1 MHGRL
6 LDIIEELLSRRV
18 QPPEGIK
25 SKRMDPAKTIT
36 AYAGSP
42 KFGDLEDW
50 LMSVC
55 VYLAIAQY
63 GLYDRFILPTTMQDA
78 REAFCLAVYRTK
90 DGVQGYYD
98 VLLEHAQNMIVYPDE
113 MTIRE
118 KFLEG
123 IPEDMLVSLI
133 CDGGLAP
140 EVNTIEEFVSEAKA
154 YENSLKTA
162 SHYLE
167 RAKSRGLK
175 VPATTGSSQLR
186 ASSATKRRE
195 EIKTVAR
202 PGPSKAL
209 VKKPAFKSF
218 LREYFTLP
226 LVSM

>member
-1 MHGRL
+1 
-6 LDIIEELLSRRV
+6 
-18 QPPEGIK
+18 
-25 SKRMDPAKTIT
+25 
-36 AYAGSP
+36 
-42 KFGDLEDW
+42 
-50 LMSVC
+50 
-55 VYLAIAQY
+55 
-63 GLYDRFILPTTMQDA
+63 
-78 REAFCLAVYRTK
+78 
-90 DGVQGYYD
+90 
-98 VLLEHAQNMIVYPDE
+98 
-113 MTIRE
+113 
-118 KFLEG
+118 
-123 IPEDMLVSLI
+123 MLVSLI

-209 VKKPAFKSF
+209 VKKPAFKSVLKASPAKGASYRKPAMARPGQHGPVAGPSGAKPTF
-218 LREYFTLP
+218 ANLP
-226 LVSM
+226 KVEGVAKSATCYRCGQMGHFAKDCKEPEKPRKGSYI